1 VDTEWAISIVAFFV
15 SMTLTQLLRK
25 YLSYRIVRPAT
36 VVCYTDATRSIE
48 RFCDQHGLARPEI
61 HLSDLTTEL
70 LLLWRQWVLVRNAA
84 TSLWRRLEWSLT
96 EVAAIQNQGGMT
108 AHWAKAFAGE
118 TKCTPSPVSYLVR
131 GESSG
136 DGVGY
141 YYNRY
146 WATRCVTIR
155 SDGSFYV
162 TAGSYSNTIRLNE
175 FSSPDQHVNT
185 NIDLPWGTGTI
196 LSYVAPIYDR
206 WSGGAISSWAVYG
219 VSQ

>member
-1 VDTEWAISIVAFFV
+1 MSILKSALVACVMTTLAMLLGYMAPAAIKVAHAQAVPFPPCVNDFRAEIA
-15 SMTLTQLLRK
+15 SGQRSPHYPRCLDAHSPSNTR
-25 YLSYRIVRPAT
+25 LSGSPTRFDNLPGNCPAGQVYSGGACVT
-36 VVCYTDATRSIE
+36 
-48 RFCDQHGLARPEI
+48 
-61 HLSDLTTEL
+61 
-70 LLLWRQWVLVRNAA
+70 
-84 TSLWRRLEWSLT
+84 
-96 EVAAIQNQGGMT
+96 IQNQGGMT

-118 TKCTPSPVSYLVR
+118 TKCTPSPVSYVVR
-131 GESSG
+131 GASSG

-185 NIDLPWGTGTI
+185 NIDLPSGSGTI

>member
-1 VDTEWAISIVAFFV
+1 MLKLVPLV
-15 SMTLTQLLRK
+15 LTGFLLSASALAQQRN
-25 YLSYRIVRPAT
+25 IPIPASS
-36 VVCYTDATRSIE
+36 ASP
-48 RFCDQHGLARPEI
+48 GG
-61 HLSDLTTEL
+61 
-70 LLLWRQWVLVRNAA
+70 
-84 TSLWRRLEWSLT
+84 
-96 EVAAIQNQGGMT
+96 VAAASAVSVEAWNSLPIQNQGGMT

-162 TAGSYSNTIRLNE
+162 TAGGYSNTIRLSE